1 MNAMI
6 EIDKKQLTALILA
19 GGKSSRMEG
28 NDKGLLQINNK
39 YIIQYLHSLAEK
51 FCTDVL
57 VNVNKNVDQYNDLG
71 FNTCEDLMTGFQ
83 GPLAGM
89 YTGLH
94 ESKTEYLITLPC
106 DGPFIDESY
115 FKKMILLDKESDIN
129 VAFDGKRLQ
138 PVYCLIRKGMSKS
151 LESFLHSGERKID
164 KWFDSC
170 SIHHVDFSNNEDL
183 FININ
188 SEEDL
193 NKYKNRIESI
203 LSNNG

>member
-1 MNAMI
+1 MV

-28 NDKGLLQINNK
+28 NDKVLLQINNK

-89 YTGLH
+89 YTGLQK
-94 ESKTEYLITLPC
+94 SKTEYLITLPC
-106 DGPFIDESY
+106 DGPFINESY

-151 LESFLHSGERKID
+151 LESFLQSGERKID
-164 KWFDSC
+164 KWFDSY

>member
-1 MNAMI
+1 MV

-51 FCTDVL
+51 FCADVL
-57 VNVNKNVDQYNDLG
+57 VNVNKNVDRYNSFG
-71 FNTCEDLMTGFQ
+71 FNTCEDLITGFQ

-89 YTGLH
+89 YTGLQK
-94 ESKTEYLITLPC
+94 SKTEYLITLPC
-106 DGPFIDESY
+106 DGPFINESY

-151 LESFLHSGERKID
+151 LESFLQSGERKID
-164 KWFDSC
+164 KWFDSY

-193 NKYKNRIESI
+193 NKYKNRIENI